1 MAQLSEAE
9 FEEQC
14 KAWMERSNQLGDSWR
29 LEKVDGGRGVFLRR
43 VGTLVVRESGE
54 KECEDV
60 VVDPDD
66 QVKIMQGVQVTCE
79 HEVN

>member
-1 MAQLSEAE
+1 MQGLDGEVQPAGGHLGL
-9 FEEQC
+9 EQ
-14 KAWMERSNQLGDSWR
+14 
-29 LEKVDGGRGVFLRR
+29 VDGGGQGIFLRR

>member
-1 MAQLSEAE
+1 MQGLDGEVQPAGGH
-9 FEEQC
+9 
-14 KAWMERSNQLGDSWR
+14 LG
-29 LEKVDGGRGVFLRR
+29 VGAGGRWEVGGGGQGIFLRR
-43 VGTLVVRESGE
+43 VGTLVVKDSGE

-66 QVKIMQGVQVTCE
+66 QGKIMQGVQVTCE

>member
-1 MAQLSEAE
+1 MQGLDGEVQPA
-9 FEEQC
+9 
-14 KAWMERSNQLGDSWR
+14 GGH
-29 LEKVDGGRGVFLRR
+29 LEVGAGGWGIFLRG

-60 VVDPDD
+60 LFDPDD
-66 QVKIMQGVQVTCE
+66 QGKIMQGVQVTCE